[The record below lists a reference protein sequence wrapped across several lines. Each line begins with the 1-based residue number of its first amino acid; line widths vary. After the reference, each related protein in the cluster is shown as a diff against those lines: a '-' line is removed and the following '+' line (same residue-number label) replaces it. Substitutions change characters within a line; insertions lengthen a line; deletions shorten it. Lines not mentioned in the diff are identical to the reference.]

1 MPRAALAYAGGA
13 MATIAGRPSAESP
26 PKPTSGAVFR
36 LLRPKQWVKNL
47 LVFAAPGAAG
57 VLTHRA
63 DFIEA
68 LIAFV
73 SFCAAASGTYCLTDA
88 AAVESDRLHPK
99 KRHRPVAAGAI
110 GVSRARAL
118 GVVLVTGGILF
129 AFLTGE
135 WYLPAVTAGYVAMT
149 TSYTLWLKEIAVVDL
164 AIVAAGFVVRALAG
178 AAATGVELS
187 DWFLIVA
194 SFGSL
199 FMVAGKRSAELDGE
213 GGSSTR
219 AVLAQYPPQF
229 LTYVRSLSSAVAV
242 TAYCL
247 WAFEEASTGPE
258 FPWFELSI
266 VPFVLAILRYGLRL
280 DQGEGG
286 APEDVVLRDRP
297 LQVLAALWAAMFAL
311 GVYVG

>member
-1 MPRAALAYAGGA
+1 
-13 MATIAGRPSAESP
+13 MATTAGRPAVTP
-26 PKPTSGAVFR
+26 PPDATGAVLR
-36 LLRPKQWVKNL
+36 LLRPRQWVKNL

-57 VLTHRA
+57 VLT
-63 DFIEA
+63 DGPELVDA

-73 SFCAAASGTYCLTDA
+73 AFCLAASGTYSLNDA
-88 AAVESDRLHPK
+88 SDVEADRAHPT
-99 KRHRPVAAGAI
+99 KRHRPVASGA
-110 GVSRARAL
+110 VAVPLARAL
-118 GVVLVTGGILF
+118 GIGLVAAGIAVGFATGS
-129 AFLTGE
+129 
-135 WYLPAVTAGYVAMT
+135 WHLPAVTAGYVALT
-149 TSYTLWLKEIAVVDL
+149 TSYTLWLKHIAVVDL
-164 AIVAAGFVVRALAG
+164 AAVAAGFVIRTLAG
-178 AAATGVELS
+178 AAATGVEVS

-219 AVLAQYPPQF
+219 AVLSQYPPQF

-247 WAFEEASTGPE
+247 WAFEEAGLGGE

-286 APEDVVLRDRP
+286 APEEVVLGDRT
-297 LQVLAALWAAMFAL
+297 LQVLAVVWAVTFGI
-311 GVYVG
+311 GVYAT